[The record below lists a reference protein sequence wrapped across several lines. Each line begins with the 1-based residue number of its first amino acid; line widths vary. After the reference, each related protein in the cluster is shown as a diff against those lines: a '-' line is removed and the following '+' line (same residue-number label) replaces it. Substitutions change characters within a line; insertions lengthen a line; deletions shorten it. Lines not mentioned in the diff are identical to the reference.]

1 MKITVYGAGA
11 WGTALAI
18 AYAPDHEVVM
28 WGRDTDALRQC
39 ARERVN
45 QALLPDRPFPDTL
58 VLEERL
64 DAAAARAEIHL
75 VVTPVAGL
83 RAICE
88 HLAQTGNTA
97 PVLWACK
104 GFEKGTGKLPHEVVA
119 ETLGETYPCGA
130 LTGPSFAAEVA
141 AGLPTAIT
149 LAANDLAEATLWA
162 EALHRPRL
170 RLYANDDLIGAEV
183 GGAIKNV
190 MAIAAGVSD
199 GLGFGLNSRAAL
211 ITRGL
216 AEMSRLGLALGARQ
230 DTFMGLAGLG
240 DLVLTCTGDLSRN
253 RRVGLMLAE
262 GKPLAQILEELGH
275 VAEGVLTTHETV
287 ARAQRHAVDM
297 PLSQAVDDLLAG
309 RKSASEAVDALLA
322 RSPKIE

>member
-18 AYAPDHEVVM
+18 AYAPDHDVVM
-28 WGRDTDALRQC
+28 WGRDADALAVC
-39 ARERVN
+39 DRERVN

-58 VLEERL
+58 RL
-64 DAAAARAEIHL
+64 DTELTRAAAHADLHL

-83 RAICE
+83 RAVCE
-88 HLAQTGNTA
+88 HLASTGNTM

-104 GFEKGTGKLPHEVVA
+104 GFESGTGLLPHEVVA
-119 ETLGETYPCGA
+119 ETLGKTHPCGA

-141 AGLPTAIT
+141 AGQPTAIT
-149 LAANDLAEATLWA
+149 LAANDLAQATLWA

-170 RLYANDDLIGAEV
+170 RLYANDDMVGAEI

-216 AEMSRLGLALGARQ
+216 AEISRLGLALGARQ
-230 DTFMGLAGLG
+230 ETFMGLAGLG

-262 GKPLAQILEELGH
+262 GKQLPQILDELGH
-275 VAEGVLTTHETV
+275 VAEGVLTTRETV
-287 ARAQRHAVDM
+287 ARAKRHAVDM
-297 PLSQAVDDLLAG
+297 PLAQAVDALLSG
-309 RKSASEAVDALLA
+309 HMSATEAVEALLA

>member
-18 AYAPDHEVVM
+18 AYAPDHEVIL
-28 WGRDTDALRQC
+28 WGRDAQALSIC
-39 ARERVN
+39 DRERVN
-45 QALLPDRPFPDTL
+45 QALLPDRPFPDAL
-58 VLEERL
+58 RLESDL
-64 DAAAARAEIHL
+64 ATAAAHAELHL

-88 HLAQTGNTA
+88 HLANSGNA
-97 PVLWACK
+97 MPVLWACK
-104 GFEKGTGKLPHEVVA
+104 GFESGTGLLPHEVVA
-119 ETLGETYPCGA
+119 ELLGETHPCGA

-141 AGLPTAIT
+141 AGQPTAIT
-149 LAANDLAEATLWA
+149 LAARDLAQATLWA

-170 RLYANDDLIGAEV
+170 RLYANDDLIGAEI

-211 ITRGL
+211 VTRGL
-216 AEMSRLGLALGARQ
+216 AEISRLGFALGARQ
-230 DTFMGLAGLG
+230 ETFMGLAGLG

-262 GKPLAQILEELGH
+262 GKQLPQILEELGH
-275 VAEGVLTTHETV
+275 VAEGVLTTRETV

-297 PLSQAVDDLLAG
+297 PLAQAVDDLLSG
-309 RKSASEAVDALLA
+309 RMNANEAVDALLA

>member
-18 AYAPDHEVVM
+18 AYAPDHEVVL
-28 WGRDTDALRQC
+28 WGRDTDALRRC

-64 DAAAARAEIHL
+64 EVAAARAELHL

-83 RAICE
+83 RTVTS
-88 HLAQTGNTA
+88 HLADAGNTA

-104 GFEKGTGKLPHEVVA
+104 GFEQGTGCLPHEVVA
-119 ETLGETYPCGA
+119 ETLGEHHPCGA
-130 LTGPSFAAEVA
+130 LTGPSFATEVA

-149 LAANDLAEATLWA
+149 LAARDLGEATLWA
-162 EALHRPRL
+162 ETLHRPRL
-170 RLYANDDLIGAEV
+170 RLYANDDVVGAEV
-183 GGAIKNV
+183 GGAVKNV

-216 AEMSRLGLALGARQ
+216 AEISRLGVALGARQ

-262 GKPLAQILEELGH
+262 GKALPQILEELGH
-275 VAEGVLTTHETV
+275 VAEGVLTTRETV
-287 ARAQRHAVDM
+287 ARAARHHVDM
-297 PLSQAVDDLLAG
+297 PLSCAVDDLLSG
-309 RKSASEAVDALLA
+309 RLSAEAAVDALLS
-322 RSPKIE
+322 RSPRIE